1 MTEQQ
6 ISSTTSETQVSSLS
20 YDIGQAIIDHL
31 PLVRKIARK
40 TYRRFQGK
48 FELDDLE
55 GYGNLGLTIA
65 AQRYDISRAVPFEKF
80 AYSGLSGA
88 DLETA
93 CVAKLDVDPSLVKD
107 VIAEA
112 RKRLTLAAEYNRDEL
127 LGTAL
132 TRLNDFYSRCIRAG
146 ADGNGPNLA
155 KALDVQREINRLVG
169 LYRQTSLL
177 PGQGTEGGGE
187 ASDELRAI
195 GEPAAAGFPSAW
207 RTRTTRS
214 ANMRGWRR
222 RRSVNIKQ
230 PKQRA
235 NRPRR

>member
-1 MTEQQ
+1 MAMND
-6 ISSTTSETQVSSLS
+6 STIERVL
-20 YDIGQAIIDHL
+20 L
-31 PLVRKIARK
+31 WMV
-40 TYRRFQGK
+40 
-48 FELDDLE
+48 
-55 GYGNLGLTIA
+55 
-65 AQRYDISRAVPFEKF
+65 
-80 AYSGLSGA
+80 SGLSGA

-132 TRLNDFYSRCIRAG
+132 TRLNDLYSRCIRAG

-195 GEPAAAGFPSAW
+195 GEHLLPLGLADENHPLREHARLAAQSIREHQTTQAEPIRAGD
-207 RTRTTRS
+207 
-214 ANMRGWRR
+214 
-222 RRSVNIKQ
+222 KQ
-230 PKQRA
+230 
-235 NRPRR
+235 

>member
-1 MTEQQ
+1 MEVAMND
-6 ISSTTSETQVSSLS
+6 STIERVL
-20 YDIGQAIIDHL
+20 L
-31 PLVRKIARK
+31 WMV
-40 TYRRFQGK
+40 
-48 FELDDLE
+48 
-55 GYGNLGLTIA
+55 
-65 AQRYDISRAVPFEKF
+65 
-80 AYSGLSGA
+80 SGLSGA

-132 TRLNDFYSRCIRAG
+132 TRLNDLYSRCIRAG

-177 PGQGTEGGGE
+177 PGQGVEGGGE

-195 GEPAAAGFPSAW
+195 GEHLLPLGLADENL
-207 RTRTTRS
+207 RS
-214 ANMRGWRR
+214 
-222 RRSVNIKQ
+222 
-230 PKQRA
+230 
-235 NRPRR
+235 